1 MIQSMKKIL
10 VLLLCLSMI
19 FCVSCSKDIEK
30 LKEEYITVKIEVRD
44 FGTMTVNLYPEIA
57 PITVENFVTLAEEGF
72 YDGLIFHRIIEG
84 FMIQGGDPSGTG
96 YGLPDQPTIKGE
108 FSYNSVE
115 NPLSHKRGVISMARG
130 NSYNSATSQFF
141 ICHGDSYHLDGQ
153 YAAFGEL
160 IEGFE
165 VLDAIATVETGT
177 ANRPTTDVVIET
189 IYVVE

>member
-1 MIQSMKKIL
+1 MLI
-10 VLLLCLSMI
+10 CT
-19 FCVSCSKDIEK
+19 SCADDIEK
-30 LKEEYITVKIEVRD
+30 LKDEYITVKIEVRD
-44 FGTMTVNLYPEIA
+44 FGTMTLNLYPEIA
-57 PITVENFVTLAEEGF
+57 PITVENFVNLAGEGF
-72 YDGLIFHRIIEG
+72 YDGLIFHRIIAG

-115 NPLSHKRGVISMARG
+115 NPLLHKRGVISMARG
-130 NSYNSATSQFF
+130 QSYNSATSQFF
-141 ICHGDSYHLDGQ
+141 ICHGDSHHLDGQ

-160 IEGFE
+160 IEGFD
-165 VLDAIATVETGT
+165 VLDAIATVETAG

>member
-1 MIQSMKKIL
+1 MKKIL

-30 LKEEYITVKIEVRD
+30 LKEEHITVKIEVRD

-153 YAAFGEL
+153 YAAFGKVT
-160 IEGFE
+160 EGFE

>member
-1 MIQSMKKIL
+1 MKKLLI
-10 VLLLCLSMI
+10 LLLCLSMM
-19 FCVSCSKDIEK
+19 FCASCADDLEK

-44 FGTMTVNLYPEIA
+44 YGTMTLRLYPEIA
-57 PITVENFVTLAEEGF
+57 PITVENFVNLADEGF

-115 NPLSHKRGVISMARG
+115 NPLPHKRGVISMARG
-130 NSYNSATSQFF
+130 KSYNSATSQFF

-160 IEGFE
+160 VEGFD
-165 VLDAIATVETGT
+165 VLDAIATVETGA
-177 ANRPTTDVVIET
+177 ANRPATDVVIET
-189 IYVVE
+189 VYVVE